1 MPIVQENRPYQRILL
16 SDDSE
21 AKLEAQGFEP
31 LFSSNVSAA
40 AQRGKD
46 LIIRFHNG
54 SIYKYPEQGKNY
66 LQLVA
71 ASSHGKWVWR
81 FLIRPQV
88 AYAKIGSLP
97 LPEDTLE
104 TDDEITL
111 PRIATYEVRAIVPKD
126 HMTTG
131 ELPQIRIV
139 PIVKAS
145 DIATTTPTGIVAKPV
160 ITLSTMASSVTKVPF
175 FKTNKTWF
183 KFDKDKKLFVLTDKA
198 PDEAIKSYNKY
209 LDGVKETK

>member
-1 MPIVQENRPYQRILL
+1 MAHVVQETRQYQRILL

-54 SIYKYPEQGKNY
+54 SIYSYPEQGKNY
-66 LQLVA
+66 LQLIA

-81 FLIRPQV
+81 FLRRPQV
-88 AYAKIGSLP
+88 PYAKIGSLP

-104 TDDEITL
+104 SDEEIVK
-111 PRIATYEVRAIVPKD
+111 PRISTYDIRAIVPNEAD
-126 HMTTG
+126 IMRG
-131 ELPQIRIV
+131 VLPQIKISPLAIV
-139 PIVKAS
+139 
-145 DIATTTPTGIVAKPV
+145 T
-160 ITLSTMASSVTKVPF
+160 ASS
-175 FKTNKTWF
+175 NS
-183 KFDKDKKLFVLTDKA
+183 LTSNLLTGLLVG
-198 PDEAIKSYNKY
+198 I
-209 LDGVKETK
+209 L